1 MEHVQGVKALP
12 RTIIDE
18 IALALFGQIGYGKV
32 GSRGEELVIVFI
44 SGGQPLRGTIGENF
58 LQKRGATPLIKI
70 RVFSKEW
77 LEEEV
82 DGRAA
87 RCVQKRNFRR
97 VGVGDSVPI
106 LQAFDELLG
115 ARVFGLRGFRGR
127 Q

>member
-12 RTIIDE
+12 RPIIDA

-70 RVFSKEW
+70 RVFSNEW

-82 DGRAA
+82 LRRAA
-87 RCVQKRNFRR
+87 RCVPERKFPRT
-97 VGVGDSVPI
+97 
-106 LQAFDELLG
+106 
-115 ARVFGLRGFRGR
+115 GL
-127 Q
+127 